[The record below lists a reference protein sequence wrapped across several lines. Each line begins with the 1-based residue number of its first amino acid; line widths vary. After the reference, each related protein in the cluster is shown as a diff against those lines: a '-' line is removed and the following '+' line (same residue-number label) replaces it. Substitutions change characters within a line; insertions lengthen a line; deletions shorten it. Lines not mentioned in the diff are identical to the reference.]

1 MAPTCSIS
9 DRRAWLAAAALALGT
24 AGAQGVNQLFF
35 LEAQGVGGYS
45 SELRKPVYYS
55 MNPDAEMQK
64 PSVGFDYLGRLAGEH
79 GDWGSM
85 GLQGRMALAVDDAG
99 HMQGEPQIY
108 NAWLK
113 LKTPLTDVWVGH
125 NRPALGLGSYFDSHA
140 LLLRTLP
147 IQGFGYDRDWGVGTY
162 RDFAHGNLQLSAT
175 TGSGMPVYMRD
186 NYMLAA
192 RAGLGVLNEDNCTLG
207 VSVGQGRTLDT
218 MGYTLRQPD
227 PLDMRLVGTDFAWL
241 WNRLENR
248 FDLFAGD
255 WLGEST
261 TAVMYR
267 LGVLLDAEGRFK
279 IEGQPTYWRVA
290 GEDNWL
296 YSVCGSW
303 LVTADLTLRIM
314 YEYDQA
320 AGDHRVVGQIYF
332 YKRL

>member
-1 MAPTCSIS
+1 MARIYSIS
-9 DRRAWLAAAALALGT
+9 DGRAWMAAAALLLG
-24 AGAQGVNQLFF
+24 AGLSRADSQLLY
-35 LEAQGVGGYS
+35 LELQGVGGYS

-55 MNPDAEMQK
+55 MNPEAEMQK
-64 PSVGFDYLGRLAGEH
+64 PSVGFDYLARLASER
-79 GDWGSM
+79 GDWGSV
-85 GLQGRMALAVDDAG
+85 GLQGRVALAVDDEG
-99 HMQGEPQIY
+99 RMQGEPQIY
-108 NAWLK
+108 NAWFR

-175 TGSGMPVYMRD
+175 TGSGMPIYLRD

-192 RAGLGVLNEDNCTLG
+192 RAALGVLNDDNYTVG
-207 VSVGQGRTLDT
+207 VSIGQGRTLDT

-227 PLDMRLVGTDFAWL
+227 PLGMRLVGADCAWM

-248 FDLFAGD
+248 FDLFAGE

-279 IEGQPTYWRVA
+279 LEGQPTYATVA
-290 GEDNWL
+290 GENSWL
-296 YSVCGSW
+296 WSACFSW
-303 LVTADLTLRIM
+303 LVTADLTFRIM
-314 YEYDQA
+314 YQYDDA
-320 AGDHRVVGQIYF
+320 EADHRVIGQLYY